1 MRLIGGNISDT
12 PVKEIGD
19 GSAFNVGGGGGAS
32 AKIASGVTS
41 GTLISSWDKHWPYA
55 GATTESGS
63 QLADCAL
70 TSSKSIVVWRSIVDD
85 KVKAAIIDFDSDG
98 TPTEGAEV
106 DLTAFTTAAKSPV
119 QVYRISDSRAMIVS
133 IAIISTKQVVQ
144 MQVYDISSTSI
155 SVASGLALQ
164 SITSTGTGYQWL
176 ARGVYV
182 YIIDAD
188 RAVVK
193 IMDYYHGTGGVND
206 TRNWWSGVRF
216 TATQNVS
223 SLVEFKPDGNQN
235 STPPDWQSGIFGAG
249 SGKVAVGEKKG
260 WATLDYDASSTPV
273 LSNQTALGGDFW
285 TPEGNS
291 QNWALAAVPAASGSY
306 YSRINFWNLA
316 SVPANPAAPGEMMG
330 FSDSNLM
337 GIFYAVSWAS
347 GDVRGLGIPGTI
359 GGFDGG
365 LDDMDYHFNLCSQD
379 DLNHHF
385 LVSKFVGA
393 NHYHIPGFYNPTSG
407 QVVYSPEYKVTPTN
421 CNYPTSYSG
430 TVIVPEI
437 NPSKA
442 TCYGYQ
448 TAGTAGW
455 YRYTIDLLDE

>member
-19 GSAFNVGGGGGAS
+19 GSAFNVGAGAS

-106 DLTAFTTAAKSPV
+106 DLTAFTTAAKCPV

-133 IAIISTKQVVQ
+133 ITIISTKQVVQ
-144 MQVYDISSTSI
+144 MQVYDISGTSI
-155 SVASGLALQ
+155 SVASGLSLQ

-206 TRNWWSGVRF
+206 ARNWWSGVKF

-223 SLVEFKPDGNQN
+223 SLTSFNTG
-235 STPPDWQSGIFGAG
+235 SPPDYQGGIFGAG
-249 SGKVAVGEKKG
+249 SGTIAFGGKSG

-285 TPEGNS
+285 TPAGNS
-291 QNWALAAVPAASGSY
+291 QNWSKTAADM
-306 YSRINFWNLA
+306 NFWNLA
-316 SVPANPAAPGEMMG
+316 SVPSSPANPGEMLG
-330 FSDSNLM
+330 LSDDNLM
-337 GIFYAVSWAS
+337 GVFYAVSWAS
-347 GDVRGLGIPGTI
+347 GEVKGLGVPGTI
-359 GGFDGG
+359 AGFTAATT
-365 LDDMDYHFNLCSQD
+365 DMDFHFNLCSQD

-448 TAGTAGW
+448 TAGTPGW

>member
-1 MRLIGGNISDT
+1 
-12 PVKEIGD
+12 
-19 GSAFNVGGGGGAS
+19 
-32 AKIASGVTS
+32 
-41 GTLISSWDKHWPYA
+41 
-55 GATTESGS
+55 
-63 QLADCAL
+63 
-70 TSSKSIVVWRSIVDD
+70 
-85 KVKAAIIDFDSDG
+85 
-98 TPTEGAEV
+98 
-106 DLTAFTTAAKSPV
+106 
-119 QVYRISDSRAMIVS
+119 
-133 IAIISTKQVVQ
+133 
-144 MQVYDISSTSI
+144 
-155 SVASGLALQ
+155 
-164 SITSTGTGYQWL
+164 
-176 ARGVYV
+176 VYV

-206 TRNWWSGVRF
+206 ARNWWSGVKF

-223 SLVEFKPDGNQN
+223 SLTSFNTG
-235 STPPDWQSGIFGAG
+235 SPPDYQGGIFGAG
-249 SGKVAVGEKKG
+249 SGTIAFGGKSG

-285 TPEGNS
+285 TPAGNS
-291 QNWALAAVPAASGSY
+291 QNWSKTAADM
-306 YSRINFWNLA
+306 NFWNLA
-316 SVPANPAAPGEMMG
+316 SVPSSPANPGEMLG
-330 FSDSNLM
+330 LSDDNLM
-337 GIFYAVSWAS
+337 GVFYAVSWAS
-347 GDVRGLGIPGTI
+347 GEVKGLGVPGTI
-359 GGFDGG
+359 AGFTAATT
-365 LDDMDYHFNLCSQD
+365 DMDFHFNLCSQD

-448 TAGTAGW
+448 TAGTPGW